1 MRNTPTPASLP
12 FRIDSNLATPLAD
25 QVADGLRTCIR
36 SGWFK
41 AGDILPSLAEL
52 MAALNISQRVARDG
66 IMKLAAEGLVIVR
79 PRSGSRVL
87 SSGETATRG
96 RILAIFSE
104 KERVSY
110 YAATLAA
117 EIERLVRAAGYD
129 FESARTPFK
138 PNGDHDLAPISS
150 LLRSP
155 FDLVTS
161 LYAPVKAERLIAASG
176 IPYIPI
182 CSPRP
187 VPGVAMML
195 SRDFDAAV
203 AAFVARCVALGV
215 RTAWVATYDKCES
228 HVAFASA
235 LADAGIDMEWQRIPP
250 HFGFG
255 YLEAIESAGK
265 SDAMRRLTSGA
276 PRPDVVVA
284 IDDYYLRGI
293 LAALAALRLR
303 ISKDIRIAGLVNKGF
318 CPSSPVP
325 LASFVV
331 DARHDARQIVAVIQA
346 YLAERKRPKSPA
358 SVVTF
363 CDGPSLG

>member
-1 MRNTPTPASLP
+1 
-12 FRIDSNLATPLAD
+12 LA
-25 QVADGLRTCIR
+25 
-36 SGWFK
+36 
-41 AGDILPSLAEL
+41 
-52 MAALNISQRVARDG
+52 
-66 IMKLAAEGLVIVR
+66 IVR

-87 SSGETATRG
+87 APGETATRG

-104 KERVSY
+104 KQRVSY

-129 FESARTPFK
+129 FESAHTPFK

-187 VPGVAMML
+187 VPGVTMML
-195 SRDFDAAV
+195 SRDFTV
-203 AAFVARCVALGV
+203 AFTAFTARCAALGV
-215 RTAWVATYDKCES
+215 RTAWVATYDTCES
-228 HVAFASA
+228 RSTFVQT
-235 LADAGIDMEWQRIPP
+235 LAAAGIDMEWQRIPP

-255 YLEAIESAGK
+255 YLEAIESAGRE
-265 SDAMRRLTSGA
+265 DAMRRLTSGA
-276 PRPDVVVA
+276 PRPDVIVA
-284 IDDYYLRGI
+284 MDDYYLRGI
-293 LAALAALRLR
+293 LSALATLRLR
-303 ISKDIRIAGLVNKGF
+303 IPKDMRIAGLVNKGF

-331 DARHDARQIVAVIQA
+331 DARHDARKIVSEIQA